1 MILSKLKVS
10 YQKSSLAS
18 DLEKILIIYIAGH
31 NLISRTYKITLS
43 PIFLNE
49 QISEDTPEK
58 KIFNWTI
65 NIWTDAQYYYWH
77 VKCN

>member
-31 NLISRTYKITLS
+31 NLVPRTYKIILS

-65 NIWTDAQYYYWH
+65 NIWTDAQYYY